1 MSPFIQ
7 DMLQLS
13 RLIVAEEIKQ
23 NQSGTLFLGYPVDGD
38 RLTQN
43 NMWGQTQKVGTDIIG
58 GETYIKGG
66 QT

>member
-23 NQSGTLFLGYPVDGD
+23 NQSGALFLGHPVDGD

-43 NMWGQTQKVGTDIIG
+43 NRWGQTQKVGTNILG
-58 GETYIKGG
+58 RETDIKGG